1 MVVGDFGIKRIA
13 RNLGVMPVDGE
24 EDGGIS
30 QDGEVEAIVGVLPKV
45 LAADHHILA
54 DGLLESGMK
63 LVAETGVEI
72 SRYTRGA
79 TEDRIEHGIG
89 AASAGEHEILV
100 EGRLQGA
107 RIGDAQHGG

>member
-1 MVVGDFGIKRIA
+1 MVVGDFRIKRIA

-24 EDGGIS
+24 EDGGVA
-30 QDGEVEAIVGVLPKV
+30 QDAEVEGVVGVLPDV

-63 LVAETGVEI
+63 LVAETGIES
-72 SRYTRGA
+72 SRNTRRA
-79 TEDRIEHGIG
+79 IEQRIEDGIR